1 VSGERER
8 EREVHRRNTTR
19 YTINKTQCN
28 HFVLLFYT
36 AALLPLVHNKIFSQP
51 LKQTINTFSPYYHV
65 SLFYSPS
72 TADTTIYRS
81 LGLFNFSF
89 PVFLYFFLPDDHG
102 LYPCF
107 RMWLIC
113 LFMVRK
119 NKAKKYNKRMGQNTG
134 TSKILKRERKMEM
147 ATALA
152 AESLAERKW
161 VTWWKGEKNVSAPEH
176 TNNRFDKPRQ
186 SPKRHHRAKN
196 TYQNLNSG
204 TRRINICSPS
214 FMGSKGPPPSNSGSC
229 AGDRNP
235 RNRLSK

>member
-1 VSGERER
+1 MC
-8 EREVHRRNTTR
+8 
-19 YTINKTQCN
+19 NKTQCN

-36 AALLPLVHNKIFSQP
+36 AALLPLVHNKISSQP
-51 LKQTINTFSPYYHV
+51 LKQTINTFSPYHV
-65 SLFYSPS
+65 SLFFILFSFHRRL
-72 TADTTIYRS
+72 DLLTTIYRS

-152 AESLAERKW
+152 AESLAKRKW
-161 VTWWKGEKNVSAPEH
+161 VARWKREKNVSAPEH
-176 TNNRFDKPRQ
+176 TNSRFDKPRQ
-186 SPKRHHRAKN
+186 SPKRHHRA
-196 TYQNLNSG
+196 
-204 TRRINICSPS
+204 TRTLT
-214 FMGSKGPPPSNSGSC
+214 KT
-229 AGDRNP
+229 
-235 RNRLSK
+235 

>member
-1 VSGERER
+1 MRGNV
-8 EREVHRRNTTR
+8 R
-19 YTINKTQCN
+19 YTDEIQPVTPLTKHNVIILYCYFT
-28 HFVLLFYT
+28 
-36 AALLPLVHNKIFSQP
+36 LLPCCPWYTTKYSLNLSNKQSTHFLHI
-51 LKQTINTFSPYYHV
+51 YHV
-65 SLFYSPS
+65 FTVFYSLLLPPQIRS
-72 TADTTIYRS
+72 TTIYRS

-152 AESLAERKW
+152 AESLAKRKR
-161 VTWWKGEKNVSAPEH
+161 VARWKREKNVSAPEH
-176 TNNRFDKPRQ
+176 TNSRFDKPRQ
-186 SPKRHHRAKN
+186 SPKRHHRA
-196 TYQNLNSG
+196 
-204 TRRINICSPS
+204 TRTLT
-214 FMGSKGPPPSNSGSC
+214 KT
-229 AGDRNP
+229 
-235 RNRLSK
+235 